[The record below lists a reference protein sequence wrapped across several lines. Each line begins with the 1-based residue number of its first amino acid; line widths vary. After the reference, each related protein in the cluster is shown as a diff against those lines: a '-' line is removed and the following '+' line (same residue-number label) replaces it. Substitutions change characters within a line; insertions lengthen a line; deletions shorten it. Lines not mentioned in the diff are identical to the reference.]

1 MAPEEEKK
9 KMTPEEKR
17 NLVVSLLTLSK
28 NGIDLKELD
37 RKKKRAFLLLLQF
50 AYSLNGLV
58 IDGLQDNFKKNS
70 AKDSR
75 KRDKKPLIC

>member
-1 MAPEEEKK
+1 
-9 KMTPEEKR
+9 MTPEEKR